1 MSSIDSFRGACS
13 KYATGIAIL
22 TVLDKQGVPHGM
34 TANSFTSVSLDPPL
48 VLACVDHSAAILAHF
63 RASGFMGINILNE
76 GQHRLSM
83 HFAQAGEDRFGPVE
97 WQRGMT
103 GVPLLPE
110 VLATLECSIVNVVEA
125 GDNSILIG
133 EVLHAGFREGKPLLY
148 FDRGYRIVGHMA

>member
-1 MSSIDSFRGACS
+1 MGPIDRDRFRGACG

-22 TVLDKQGVPHGM
+22 TVLDRQGAPNGM

-76 GQHRLSM
+76 AQRHLSM
-83 HFAQAGEDRFGPVE
+83 HFARAGEGRFGSVE
-97 WQRGMT
+97 WYAGRT

-110 VLATLECSIVNVVEA
+110 ALATLECSIVNAVDA
-125 GDNSILIG
+125 GDHDILIG
-133 EVLHAGFREGKPLLY
+133 EVVQAAFREGKPLLY
-148 FDRGYRIVGHMA
+148 FDRGYRAIG